1 MTNDSDMEIGQ
12 VIGSNSHIDYVCEV
26 YADVDRKNPPGPEDY
41 EFGQFV
47 YAEKEVA
54 GETRLFVGVIY
65 DTILVDPEQGRSGPS
80 LAQPEEQEIFNP
92 SYVEEKQVLT
102 GIALLGHAG
111 VEDGELTDISHS
123 IPRQSLEVDD
133 VFRKL
138 STEEFNEFHRFD
150 GGVQLQYYQRMLD
163 VAGGFAEDILS
174 QILDRLKHS
183 FDEEREALDVIQRNL
198 EWQTKMEGV
207 DR

>member
-1 MTNDSDMEIGQ
+1 MVSESNTEIGQ
-12 VIGSNSHIDYVCEV
+12 VIGSNSHIDYVCEI
-26 YADVDRKNPPGPEDY
+26 YADVDRREPPGPEDH

-47 YAEKEVA
+47 YATKRIA
-54 GETRLFVGVIY
+54 GKSRVFVGVIY

-80 LAQPEEQEIFNP
+80 LAQPDKQDVFNP

-102 GIALLGHAG
+102 GVALLGHAG
-111 VEDGELTDISHS
+111 VEDGDLVDVSHS

-138 STEEFNEFHRFD
+138 SEEDFEGFHRF
-150 GGVQLQYYQRMLD
+150 GGEVQLQYYQRVLD

-174 QILDRLKHS
+174 QILSRLKQS
-183 FDEEREALDVIQRNL
+183 FSEEREALDVIQRNL
-198 EWQTKMEGV
+198 EWETKMRGV
-207 DR
+207 ER